1 MNNSNIRT
9 AVASMVLGIVSVS
22 LCLPAMLFP
31 FFWWILGAVI
41 SAVSLICGIL
51 AIILGARAKLIRP
64 AGRAVAGFV
73 LGIVGTSIAGLVILS
88 LLILRI
94 IF

>member
-1 MNNSNIRT
+1 MNNSNDRM

-31 FFWWILGAVI
+31 FFWWILGAMI
-41 SAVSLICGIL
+41 AAVSLICGIL
-51 AIILGARAKLIRP
+51 AIIMGARARLIQTT
-64 AGRAVAGFV
+64 GRAVAGFV
-73 LGIVGTSIAGLVILS
+73 LGIVGTSIAGLVILV